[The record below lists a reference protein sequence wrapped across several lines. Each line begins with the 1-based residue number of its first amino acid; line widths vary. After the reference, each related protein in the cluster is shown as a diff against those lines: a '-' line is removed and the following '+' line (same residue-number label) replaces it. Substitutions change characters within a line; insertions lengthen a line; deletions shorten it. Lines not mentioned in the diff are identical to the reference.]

1 MTMVETMVGGI
12 MKTVTKS
19 VLKAKM
25 LAYFREVE
33 ETGEELIV
41 LNYNKPVLKISP
53 YKEKKS
59 FDDVFGAY
67 QDKMTYSESLETGT
81 QEEWG
86 ELA

>member
-1 MTMVETMVGGI
+1 MTMVKTMVGGS
-12 MKTVTKS
+12 MKTVAKS

-41 LNYNKPVLKISP
+41 LNYNTPVLKISP

-59 FDDVFGAY
+59 FDDIF
-67 QDKMTYSESLETGT
+67 
-81 QEEWG
+81 
-86 ELA
+86 

>member
-1 MTMVETMVGGI
+1 

-53 YKEKKS
+53 YKKKKA
-59 FDDVFGAY
+59 FDDVFAPY
-67 QDKMTYSESLETGT
+67 QNKMTYSEPLEAGT
-81 QEEWG
+81 EEEWG
-86 ELA
+86 NLA

>member
-1 MTMVETMVGGI
+1 

-19 VLKAKM
+19 ALKAKM

-41 LNYNKPVLKISP
+41 LNYNKPVLKITP

-59 FDDVFGAY
+59 FDEVFAPY
-67 QDKMTYSESLETGT
+67 QNRMSYSEPLEAGT
-81 QEEWG
+81 EAEWG
-86 ELA
+86 DLA

>member
-1 MTMVETMVGGI
+1 
-12 MKTVTKS
+12 MKTVAKS

-41 LNYNKPVLKISP
+41 LNYNTPVLKISP

-59 FDDVFGAY
+59 FDDIF
-67 QDKMTYSESLETGT
+67 
-81 QEEWG
+81 
-86 ELA
+86 

>member
-1 MTMVETMVGGI
+1 MTMVKTMVGGF

-67 QDKMTYSESLETGT
+67 QGKMTYSEPLDTGT